1 MFPGLK
7 EQLHNSVSVKALRL
21 LPLADQRKLFWVA
34 LIQVC
39 LGFLDLLGVA
49 ALGVVGALSVTGVQS
64 LEPGNRVGS
73 ILEILQ
79 IDNFSFQAQVAFLAM
94 GAAGIL
100 IFRTILSIILTRR
113 IYFFL
118 SRRSAVIT
126 SNLFSKLM
134 SQSLLKVQ
142 EKSSQETLFSLT
154 SGVTSLTL
162 IVLGSCIALVS
173 DISLTV
179 ILFLGLLLVD
189 PLIAVSTLLFFA
201 ALGLT
206 LYKLTSVRA
215 HRLGYLEA
223 QLSIESNNLI
233 LEVLGTYRES
243 VVRNRRSFYSNELKN
258 LRFKVADV
266 AAEMQFMPNV
276 AKYVIESGMVVGAI
290 IIAGTQF
297 ALQDARHAVAALSVF
312 LAAGTRIAP
321 AIMRIQQNLI
331 QVRRGVG
338 SAMPTLA
345 LIEALSEIEEIT
357 QSSEVRDFS
366 HQGFNSSIEVDS
378 VSLTYPGASKAA
390 LTDIDLHVE
399 RGQTLAIV
407 GPSGAGKTS
416 IVDVILGV
424 VAPTSGSVLISG
436 LNPLQAISKWPGA
449 LAYVP
454 QNVLISDGTIR
465 SNVALGFPIEAA
477 ADDLVWRALDLA
489 QLSDFVKSLEGG
501 LDAPVGEKGAKI
513 SGGQRQRLGIARA
526 MFTQPK
532 LLVLDE
538 ATSALDGQTES
549 DISASLAKL
558 SGHVTIVLIAH
569 RLSTIREVA
578 EVIYMDNGKIVA
590 QGTFMEVRANVPDF
604 DNQAQLM
611 GL

>member
-7 EQLHNSVSVKALRL
+7 EQLHNSVSIKALRL
-21 LPLADQRKLFWVA
+21 LPLADQKKLFWVA
-34 LIQVC
+34 LIQIC

-79 IDNFSFQAQVAFLAM
+79 IDDSSFQAQVAFLAV

-118 SRRSAVIT
+118 SRRSALIT
-126 SNLFSKLM
+126 SSLFSKLM
-134 SQSLLKVQ
+134 SQSLLRVQ
-142 EKSSQETLFSLT
+142 GKSSQETLFSLT
-154 SGVTSLTL
+154 SGVTALTL
-162 IVLGSCIALVS
+162 IVLGSCIALVA
-173 DISLTV
+173 DVSLTL

-206 LYKLTSVRA
+206 LYMLTSVRA

-243 VVRNRRSFYSNELKN
+243 VVRNRRSFYSNELKH

-276 AKYVIESGMVVGAI
+276 AKYVIESGMIVGAI

-331 QVRRGVG
+331 QVRRGIG

-345 LIEALSEIEEIT
+345 LIEALSEVEEVT

-366 HQGFNSSIEVDS
+366 HQGFNSSIEVSS

-390 LTDIDLHVE
+390 LRDIDLSVK

-454 QNVLISDGTIR
+454 QNVLISDGTVR
-465 SNVALGFPIEAA
+465 SNVALGFPTSAA
-477 ADDLVWRALDLA
+477 TDDLVWKALEIA

-501 LDAPVGEKGAKI
+501 LDAPVGENGAKI

-549 DISASLAKL
+549 DISASLARL

-569 RLSTIREVA
+569 RLSTIREVG

-590 QGTFMEVRANVPDF
+590 HGTFMEVRAKVPDF
-604 DNQAQLM
+604 DSQAQLM